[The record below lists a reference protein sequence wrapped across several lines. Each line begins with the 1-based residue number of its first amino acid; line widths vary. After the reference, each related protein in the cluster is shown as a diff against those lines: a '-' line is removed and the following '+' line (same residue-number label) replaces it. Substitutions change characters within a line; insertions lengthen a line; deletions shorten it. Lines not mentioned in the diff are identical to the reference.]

1 VYLLGGSKL
10 ETTQLAYMNGGVSC
24 VVNRSTGA
32 TLVALAIALLFTGS
46 AVLATQPTAGSAA
59 YKITVSSP
67 MGSRSVLV
75 NETVRGT
82 DRAGFSDLI
91 LQLTG
96 TTQNLTYSRL
106 VNSSKALLPF
116 MPTVPS
122 QSFEYGNKTFSV
134 HANLTQGAST
144 SVSFQG
150 STYTMT
156 VYDISL
162 SGSYGSR
169 SFAAVGTIECFP
181 SSLVYSV
188 ALTSGMLFQA
198 SIVLQ
203 GTNLP
208 LSQPSTDS
216 TTAAYAGAGVG
227 AVGVAAVAALVI
239 RRRERHSK
247 AQEQKPLHWVD

>member
-1 VYLLGGSKL
+1 
-10 ETTQLAYMNGGVSC
+10 MNGSVSC
-24 VVNRSTGA
+24 VVNRSTGVV
-32 TLVALAIALLFTGS
+32 LVAFALALLFTGS
-46 AVLATQPTAGSAA
+46 AVLANQPTTGSAA
-59 YKITVSSP
+59 YRITVSSP
-67 MGSRSVLV
+67 MGSHSVLV
-75 NETVRGT
+75 NETVKGT

-96 TTQNLTYSRL
+96 NTQNLTYSRL

-122 QSFEYGNKTFSV
+122 QSFEYGNETFSV
-134 HANLTQGAST
+134 HANLTQWASQ
-144 SVSFQG
+144 SVNFKG
-150 STYTMT
+150 SSYTMT

-162 SGSYGSR
+162 SGSYGNM

-181 SSLVYSV
+181 SSLIYSIE
-188 ALTSGMLFQA
+188 LNSGLLFQA
-198 SIVLQ
+198 NIVLQ
-203 GTNLP
+203 GTDLP

-227 AVGVAAVAALVI
+227 AVGVAAVAAFAI

-247 AQEQKPLHWVD
+247 A

>member
-1 VYLLGGSKL
+1 
-10 ETTQLAYMNGGVSC
+10 MNGDVRRI
-24 VVNRSTGA
+24 VNRSAGA
-32 TLVALAIALLFTGS
+32 TLVVFAVALLFTGS
-46 AVLATQPTAGSAA
+46 AVLATQPTTGSAA
-59 YKITVSSP
+59 YKFTISSP
-67 MGSRSVLV
+67 IGTHSVLV
-75 NETVRGT
+75 NETVKGT

-106 VNSSKALLPF
+106 VISSKVLLPF

-134 HANLTQGAST
+134 HANLTQGAT
-144 SVSFQG
+144 KSVSFQG
-150 STYTMT
+150 SSYTMT

-162 SGSYGSR
+162 LGSYGNR

-188 ALTSGMLFQA
+188 VLTSGMLFQA